1 MNITYTKTAE
11 LTTKQAILEANEY
24 LASKG
29 ISCKFE
35 IVKAHSNQIFIF
47 VMVKRTWV
55 NNDDTHLQYHT
66 VITDDRAEFEK
77 CLAGFLA
84 KVYSDEQE

>member
-11 LTTKQAILEANEY
+11 LTTKQAILEANDY

-29 ISCKFE
+29 ADCKFE
-35 IVKAHSNQIFIF
+35 IVKAHANQIFIF
-47 VMVKRTWV
+47 VMVKRTWID
-55 NNDDTHLQYHT
+55 NPDNQLKYRS

-84 KVYSDEQE
+84 KVYSE

>member
-1 MNITYTKTAE
+1 MNITYTKTAV

-24 LASKG
+24 LTSKG
-29 ISCKFE
+29 IDCKFE
-35 IVKAHSNQIFIF
+35 IIKAHSNQIFIF

-55 NNDDTHLQYHT
+55 DSPDNSIRYRT
-66 VITDDRAEFEK
+66 VVTDDRMEFEK

-84 KVYSDEQE
+84 KVYSE

>member
-24 LASKG
+24 LASKD

-35 IVKAHSNQIFIF
+35 IVKAHANQMFIF
-47 VMVKRTWV
+47 VMVKRTWIDNPD
-55 NNDDTHLQYHT
+55 NNIKYHT
-66 VITDDRAEFEK
+66 TITDDRMEFEK

-84 KVYSDEQE
+84 KVYSE

>member
-1 MNITYTKTAE
+1 MNITYTKTAT
-11 LTTKQAILEANEY
+11 LSTKQAVLEANEY
-24 LASKG
+24 LASKD

-35 IVKAHSNQIFIF
+35 IVKAHANQIFIF

-55 NNDDTHLQYHT
+55 DNPDNQQEYRA

-84 KVYSDEQE
+84 KVYSE

>member
-11 LTTKQAILEANEY
+11 LTTKKAILEANEY
-24 LASKG
+24 LASKN
-29 ISCKFE
+29 IPCKFE
-35 IVKAHSNQIFIF
+35 IVKAHVNQIFIF

-55 NNDDTHLQYHT
+55 DNPDNQLKYRT
-66 VITDDRAEFEK
+66 VITDDRMEFKK

-84 KVYSDEQE
+84 KVYSE